1 MQVSGIDHVNILT
14 DDLEKT
20 ARFYEDILG
29 LTRKENPGGKIGIAG
44 YWMCDSAGDAIVHL
58 VDRLSA
64 AERYQGY
71 RPGEPTN
78 AVHHVALRC
87 QGFEATIAKL
97 EAMACEYRVND
108 LTHLGLR
115 QIFVGDPNAVNLEL
129 NFSGDDPEQAHV

>member
-20 ARFYEDILG
+20 ARFYEDVLG
-29 LTRKENPGGKIGIAG
+29 LTRKENPAVRMGIAG
-44 YWMCDSAGDAIVHL
+44 YWMCDAAGDAVIHL
-58 VDRLSA
+58 VDRLSS
-64 AERYQGY
+64 AERYEGY

-87 QGFEATIAKL
+87 RDFDETISKL
-97 EAMACEYRVND
+97 DALGCEYRVND
-108 LTHLGLR
+108 LRHLGLR

-129 NFSGDDPEQAHV
+129 NFSGD